1 MNKSIQRTFK
11 RPRDLTS
18 DSEKNLN
25 TTQLNLEQPNA
36 AVKVC
41 RELHNYS
48 FKDVDK
54 LQNINMDKK
63 RRIISKA
70 MYLQLGDFDP
80 SKEYVMNYSDVKTIR
95 LYQRLTENNIDPETL
110 YLQIHNQLTKQ
121 EKPKRT
127 KHT

>member
-70 MYLQLGDFDP
+70 MYLQKSDFGP
-80 SKEYVMNYSDVKTIR
+80 SREYVMNYSYVKTIN
-95 LYQRLTENNIDPETL
+95 LYQRLQTRKN
-110 YLQIHNQLTKQ
+110 
-121 EKPKRT
+121 
-127 KHT
+127 